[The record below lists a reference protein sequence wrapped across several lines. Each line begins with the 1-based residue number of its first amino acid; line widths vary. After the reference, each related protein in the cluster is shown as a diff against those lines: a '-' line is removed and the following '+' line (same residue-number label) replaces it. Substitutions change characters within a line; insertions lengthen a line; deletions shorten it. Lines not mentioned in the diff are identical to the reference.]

1 MTHYAEL
8 ASRILRRF
16 LLCAVV
22 WLGCDPAQICAAS
35 PQNARQP
42 VPLYD
47 NLGTLHHAITT
58 TSGQAQRYFDQ
69 GLRLV
74 YAFNHEEA
82 VQAFEEAARLD
93 PSAAMAYWGVALALG
108 PNINAA
114 MSKPQERLALEAL
127 QKARAHSTHVS
138 AAERGYIEALSKRYG
153 AKGRTRGVLD
163 KAYADAMKALWRQ
176 LPDDPDAGVLFAE
189 AMMDL
194 RPWDLW
200 TAEGQPKPGTEEIVS
215 TLESILSRYP
225 DHPGACH
232 YYIHAVEASPAPD
245 RALACAERL
254 PGLMPGAGHLVH
266 MPAHIYMR
274 LGRYHESAERNTH
287 AVHVDQAY
295 LDGRNVAGD
304 YADNYYS
311 HNLHFLWASLTMEG
325 RQAESL
331 KVARQL
337 VETIG
342 EEEAQKDK
350 WKEFYLPTPLWSM
363 IRFGQWDQLLRE
375 PAPRKSLRLHHGLW
389 RLGRG
394 LALAGTGRLPGSEG
408 EHAVLAGLAK
418 QLGRDRTSEEKL
430 ERALLKIAERLL
442 AGEIAARRLKY
453 DDAIRLLKD
462 AALLEDRLPYA
473 EPPFWPIP
481 VRQFLGA
488 VLLKDD
494 RPRDAEEVYRTDLA
508 KHPDNGW
515 ALFGLMQSLR
525 AQGKHSEAESAEQRF
540 KTAWTYADVTLTA
553 SRF

>member
-1 MTHYAEL
+1 MTHHTTP
-8 ASRILRRF
+8 ASRILSGF
-16 LLCAVV
+16 LFCTVA
-22 WLGCDPAQICAAS
+22 WSGCDPARVCAAS
-35 PQNARQP
+35 SRDTRQP

-69 GLRLV
+69 GLRFV

-114 MSKPQERLALEAL
+114 MGKSQERQAIEAL
-127 QKARAHSTHVS
+127 RKARAHSSHVS

-153 AKGRTRGVLD
+153 GKGRTRERLD
-163 KAYADAMKALWRQ
+163 KAYADAMRALWRQ
-176 LPDDPDAGVLFAE
+176 FPDDPDAGVLFAE

-215 TLESILSRYP
+215 TLESILLRYP

-232 YYIHAVEASPAPD
+232 YYIHAVEASPEPG

-254 PGLMPGAGHLVH
+254 PGLMPGAGHVVH

-274 LGRYHESAERNTH
+274 LGRYHESVERNTH
-287 AVHVDQAY
+287 AVHVDREY
-295 LDGRNVAGD
+295 LGGRHVTGD
-304 YADNYYS
+304 YADGYYS
-311 HNLHFLWASLTMEG
+311 HNLHFLWASLVMEG
-325 RQAESL
+325 REAESL
-331 KVARQL
+331 NVARRL
-337 VETIG
+337 IETID
-342 EEEAQKDK
+342 EEEARKDK
-350 WKEFYLPTPLWSM
+350 WKELYLPTALWSM

-418 QLGRDRTSEEKL
+418 RLGRDRTSEEKI
-430 ERALLKIAERLL
+430 ERALLKIAERVL
-442 AGEIAARRLKY
+442 AGEIALRHRKY
-453 DDAIRLLKD
+453 DDAISLLRD

-473 EPPFWPIP
+473 EPSFWPVP
-481 VRQFLGA
+481 VRHYLGA
-488 VLLKDD
+488 ALLAAD
-494 RPRDAEEVYRTDLA
+494 RPSDAEEVYRTDLA

-525 AQGKHSEAESAEQRF
+525 AQGKHTEAEAAEQQF
-540 KTAWTYADVTLTA
+540 QTAWTHADVTLTA